1 MKFVN
6 PQCLIS
12 RKKKCASLSL
22 LDRNSFIRD
31 ISELSIRYTSEIMEE
46 KEVLTPQDFLDHT

>member
-1 MKFVN
+1 MFDFA
-6 PQCLIS
+6 
-12 RKKKCASLSL
+12 KKKCASLSL